1 VSTHYNEAQFLL
13 ALARAAYWTA
23 IVQSGA
29 YKLRQTQIGCG
40 RSEDGSIQFRP
51 KTDDEKLASAVAT
64 VQRHLEIAAEFA
76 EHLPVQG
83 MAHHANDG
91 TGDEE
96 RE

>member
-13 ALARAAYWTA
+13 AMARAAYWTA

-29 YKLRQTQIGCG
+29 YRLRQTQVGCG
-40 RSEDGSIQFRP
+40 RNEDGSIKFRP

-64 VQRHLEIAAEFA
+64 VERHLAIAAEFA

-83 MAHHANDG
+83 MARRAD
-91 TGDEE
+91 DLSEE
-96 RE
+96 DRG